1 MFMMLLD
8 GTIVTVAQAE
18 VRRGLD
24 AGLTELQWVVDGYL
38 LAFAVPLL
46 AFGRLGDIYGRRR
59 LFVIGTALFTAASIL
74 CAGAG
79 LLGGLPGISG
89 AQALIAARVVQ
100 GVGAAAVLPQTLAL
114 IASLFPPERRGTAF
128 GAASAFATLA
138 GVVGPLAGGL
148 IVSRWTWEGIFLLN
162 LPIGAVVIGAAL
174 RLVPESK
181 DPQATRRLDWPGM
194 VLSGLGLLALVYALI
209 EAVRLGWGH
218 PAIGATLAGGLMLLA
233 AFVVWERRAPAPML
247 RLGLFSI
254 RNYSAGV
261 LSMACFNLGFH
272 GIGLPLNVFLQGALG
287 HSALSVGLILAPQA
301 LAVALVAPFAGRLGD
316 RVGPRGLQAAGF
328 AIAALGF
335 VGLAIIAGP
344 NVSPAALVGVLVVA
358 GAGTGLIVS
367 QINAAPLRDVPLPMM
382 GAASGLLNA
391 SRVGAVVLGVAFQ
404 TSLLQALARHEAEVV
419 LTDASLPAPVVDQ
432 AARLVAEG
440 RFDRLAALPDP
451 LAVRELA
458 GLGAALQDGF
468 ANAFALT
475 ALVAAAILLAGVGA
489 SLRLRP
495 KTQAAATA
503 QTTTA
508 RAIAEP
514 AA

>member
-46 AFGRLGDIYGRRR
+46 AFGRLGDVYGRRR
-59 LFVIGTALFTAASIL
+59 LFVLGTVLFTAASIL

-79 LLGGLPGISG
+79 LLGALPGLSG
-89 AQALIAARVVQ
+89 AQALIVARVVQ

-114 IASLFPPERRGTAF
+114 IAALFPPERRGTAF
-128 GAASAFATLA
+128 GVASAFATLA

-162 LPIGAVVIGAAL
+162 LPIGAVVVGATL

-181 DPQATRRLDWPGM
+181 DPHADRRLDWPGM
-194 VLSGLGLLALVYALI
+194 LLSGMGLLAMVYALI

-218 PAIGATLAGGLMLLA
+218 PAIGGTLAGGVALLV
-233 AFVVWERRAPAPML
+233 AFVAWERRAPAPML
-247 RLGLFSI
+247 RLGLFSL

-261 LSMACFNLGFH
+261 LAMACFNLGFH
-272 GIGLPLNVFLQGALG
+272 GLGLPLNVFLQGALG

-301 LAVALVAPFAGRLGD
+301 LAVALVAPFAGRWGD

-335 VGLAIIAGP
+335 VGLAAIAGP
-344 NVSPAALVGVLVVA
+344 DVSPVAVVGTLVVA

-367 QINAAPLRDVPLPMM
+367 QINAAPLRDVPLPVM

-391 SRVGAVVLGVAFQ
+391 VRVGAVVLGVAFQ
-404 TSLLQALARHEAEVV
+404 TSLLQGLARREAEGV
-419 LTDASLPAPVVDQ
+419 LTDASLPVPVADR

-440 RFDRLAALPDP
+440 RFDRLAELPNP

-458 GLGAALQDGF
+458 RLGAALQDAF
-468 ANAFALT
+468 AGAFALT
-475 ALVAAAILLAGVGA
+475 ALIAAAILLAGVGA
-489 SLRLRP
+489 SLLLRSQI
-495 KTQAAATA
+495 QAVEPTHV
-503 QTTTA
+503 TPA
-508 RAIAEP
+508 RPVAEP